1 MQQIFGVWSALSMQ
15 RRVTV
20 VIASL
25 AMFAAI
31 LVIARLASAPS
42 MALLYNGLEP
52 GPAGE
57 VVRALEQRNVA
68 HEVRGGAIYVE
79 SRTRDQ
85 LRMTLA
91 SEGLPATGT
100 KGYELLDGLS
110 GFGTTSQM
118 FDAAYWRAKE
128 GELARTIMGSRSVS
142 SARVHISQVNNSPFK
157 QNARAAASVTVNTT
171 GGPLTGNQIRAFKYL
186 IASAVAG
193 IEPAGVAV
201 IDGATGLV
209 TADDGPND
217 TTTATDRA
225 EDLRQK
231 VSRLLEARVGP
242 GNAVVEISLET
253 ATETESIRERRFDPT
268 SRVAISTDSES
279 SKTNSK
285 DKGGSDVTVASNLP
299 DGDGANATASS
310 SENTQSR
317 ERVNY
322 EVSETERQIT
332 RGPGEIRRLTV
343 AVLVNHVQITAE
355 DGSQVLSERPTEE
368 LAILEALVAS
378 AVGFDAERGDR
389 ITLKTLPFEPVLLQ
403 GSQSGS
409 VLFQISDL
417 DLISLI
423 QFAVLALVALILGLF
438 VVRPILA
445 GQKTDGRENLPMAL
459 ADQGGLPAQNSA
471 LSTAPEDTT
480 LVSSGAI
487 VPTVPEA
494 TQIAPVDRL
503 RGLIGER
510 QDETIEILQSW
521 MEDGA
526 GRPQ

>member
-1 MQQIFGVWSALSMQ
+1 MQQIFGVWSALSMR

-20 VIASL
+20 VFASL
-25 AMFAAI
+25 AMFGAI
-31 LVIARLASAPS
+31 LLISRLASTPS
-42 MALLYNGLEP
+42 LALLYNGLEP

-79 SRTRDQ
+79 TKTRDQ

-100 KGYELLDGLS
+100 KGYELLDTLS

-128 GELARTIMGSRSVS
+128 GELARTIMGSRSVV
-142 SARVHISQVNNSPFK
+142 SARVHISQVDSSPFK
-157 QNARAAASVTVNTT
+157 QASRAAASVTVNTM
-171 GGPLTGNQIRAFKYL
+171 GGPLTGSQIRAFKYL

-193 IEPAGVAV
+193 IEPDDVSV

-209 TADDGPND
+209 TTDDGSSES
-217 TTTATDRA
+217 AGMTDRA

-231 VSRLLEARVGP
+231 VNRLLEARVGP
-242 GNAVVEISLET
+242 GNVVVEVSLDI
-253 ATETESIRERRFDPT
+253 ASETESIRERLFDPS
-268 SRVAISTDSES
+268 SRVAISTDSETT
-279 SKTNSK
+279 KTNSK
-285 DKGGSDVTVASNLP
+285 DSGGSDVTVASNLP
-299 DGDGANATASS
+299 DGDGENGSTSS

-332 RGPGEIRRLTV
+332 RGPGEIRRVTV
-343 AVLVNHVQITAE
+343 AVLINHKQVTAE
-355 DGSQVLSERPTEE
+355 DGTQSLTERSAEE
-368 LAILEALVAS
+368 LAVLEELVAS
-378 AVGFDAERGDR
+378 AVGFNAERGDK
-389 ITLKTLPFEPVLLQ
+389 ITLKSLPFEPVVLQ
-403 GSQSGS
+403 GSHSGTAF
-409 VLFQISDL
+409 FQISDL

-423 QFAVLALVALILGLF
+423 QFAVLAVVVLVLGLF

-445 GQKTDGRENLPMAL
+445 GNKNLARIDSEPLAL
-459 ADQGGLPAQNSA
+459 AAQSVTTADTASLPVVQPETASSLA
-471 LSTAPEDTT
+471 L
-480 LVSSGAI
+480 GAGS
-487 VPTVPEA
+487 EA

-510 QDETIEILQSW
+510 QDETIEILRSW